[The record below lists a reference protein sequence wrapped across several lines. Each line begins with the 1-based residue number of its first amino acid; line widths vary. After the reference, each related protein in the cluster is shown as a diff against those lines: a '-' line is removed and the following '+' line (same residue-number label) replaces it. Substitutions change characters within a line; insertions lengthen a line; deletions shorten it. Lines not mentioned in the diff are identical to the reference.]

1 MKSTLKTEPMTFRVT
16 KEDRERLTQM
26 AKEKNQSISQL
37 VTDRVFSQ
45 DGLTKTQQRSV
56 YHSLLKIRDA
66 VSVQDEPELA
76 RIVGEECDSVWQCLN
91 W

>member
-1 MKSTLKTEPMTFRVT
+1 MKSDLKSVPITFRVT
-16 KEDRERLTQM
+16 KEEHERLTQM

-45 DGLTKTQQRSV
+45 DGMTKSQQRSV
-56 YHSLLKIRDA
+56 YHSLLKIKDA
-66 VSVQDEPELA
+66 VNLYGERELSD
-76 RIVGEECDSVWQCLN
+76 IVEQECEAVWQCLS